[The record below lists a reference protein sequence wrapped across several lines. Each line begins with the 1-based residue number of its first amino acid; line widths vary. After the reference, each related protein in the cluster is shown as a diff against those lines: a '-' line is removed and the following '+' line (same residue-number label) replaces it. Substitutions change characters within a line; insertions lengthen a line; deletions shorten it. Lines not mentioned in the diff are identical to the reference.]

1 MANEAQAWE
10 IARIPLELRG
20 HVLRL
25 AAELAEGGELSA
37 RPIRLAASE
46 LGVED
51 GAPVAGDENGGQPSA
66 FHAGRTGRV
75 SMLERP
81 ATFAAGSTSGVEREG
96 KMNQAMVEP
105 L

>member
-1 MANEAQAWE
+1 MVIRSLPSPICSNYSK
-10 IARIPLELRG
+10 ISSPPKSD
-20 HVLRL
+20 RL
-25 AAELAEGGELSA
+25 
-37 RPIRLAASE
+37 LAASE